1 MRIAVDALGGDYAPA
16 EVLRGVA
23 QALLTEE
30 FRPEELLVVGPESLV
45 AQKLKEEGVT
55 QLPGILHT
63 DEVIASHEK
72 PIQALRAK
80 PNASVSMCVGAVRE
94 GKADGLIA
102 FGNTGATVAAA
113 TMGLGMLPGIRRPA
127 ISVVLSGSAGRFV
140 LLDAGANP
148 TPKPQ
153 HLFHNGIMGDAY
165 ARDILGI
172 EKPRVALM
180 NIGGE
185 ASKGSPVVKEAYG
198 LLDQSSLNFTGNIEG
213 NHLFFGEADVIVAD
227 GYAGNMILKVVEG
240 FAEYLQGRAATLSDD
255 ATTEVKST
263 LRQLF
268 GAADYAEVGGAL
280 LMGVNGI
287 VMIGHGRSKA
297 SAVLPALR
305 TVRADV
311 EHGVNTH
318 ITETVAAMRA
328 AQLAAEGASPSDPS

>member
-30 FRPEELLVVGPESLV
+30 FCPEELLVVGPEALV
-45 AQKLKEEGVT
+45 EQSLKEQGVT
-55 QLPGILHT
+55 QLPAILHT
-63 DEVIASHEK
+63 DQVIASHEK

-80 PNASVSMCVGAVRE
+80 PMASVSMCVGAVRE

-127 ISVVLSGSAGRFV
+127 ISVVLNGTSGRFV

-153 HLFHNGIMGDAY
+153 HLFQNGIMGDAY

-172 EKPRVALM
+172 AKPRVALM

-198 LLDQSSLNFTGNIEG
+198 MLSESALNFSGNIEG

-240 FAEYLQGRAATLSDD
+240 FAEYLQGRAAVISDD
-255 ATTEVKST
+255 ANTDVKNS

-287 VMIGHGRSKA
+287 VVIGHGRSKA

-311 EHGVNTH
+311 EKGVNHH
-318 ITETVAAMRA
+318 ITETVAALQVA
-328 AQLAAEGASPSDPS
+328 PATAEGAPPSDPS